1 MAEIKNL
8 IIKKEN
14 LEIKKKSKKML
25 DSMED
30 PYPILV
36 KTMKSMLK

>member
-1 MAEIKNL
+1 MLDVEQEFFGSK
-8 IIKKEN
+8 N

>member
-1 MAEIKNL
+1 MQLNNLKNTQ
-8 IIKKEN
+8 
-14 LEIKKKSKKML
+14 KKSKKML